1 MKTATIPSIRVD
13 PELRQAAE
21 NVLQKG
27 ESLTSFVVQ
36 SLQAGIERRRLQ
48 QEFIDRGLAAREE
61 ARQTG
66 EYFMAEDV
74 LQELDNM
81 LDNAESK

>member
-36 SLQAGIERRRLQ
+36 SLQANIECRRLQ
-48 QEFIDRGLAAREE
+48 REFIDRGLASREK

-74 LQELDNM
+74 LRELDDM
-81 LDNAESK
+81 LANAEIK